1 LVLSP
6 PRDRPI
12 ACALFFSGAGAVLMS
27 AHDSGVDHHVF
38 VVVIAGQQLENAL
51 ENLALGPSAEA
62 LVDDLPIPET
72 LRQVAPRDTRP
83 ISVQHRIN
91 EQSIVGR
98 GAADMALASRQKI
111 LDPIPLI
118 VA

>member
-1 LVLSP
+1 
-6 PRDRPI
+6 
-12 ACALFFSGAGAVLMS
+12 MS
-27 AHDSGVDHHVF
+27 AHNSGIDHHVF
-38 VVVIAGQQLENAL
+38 VVRIARQPLENAL
-51 ENLALGPSAEA
+51 ENPAPGPSAEA
-62 LVDDLPIPET
+62 LVDDLPIAET

-83 ISVQHRIN
+83 ISVQHRID

-111 LDPIPLI
+111 LDPIPLV

>member
-1 LVLSP
+1 
-6 PRDRPI
+6 
-12 ACALFFSGAGAVLMS
+12 MS

-38 VVVIAGQQLENAL
+38 VVVIARQQLENAL

-72 LRQVAPRDTRP
+72 LWQVALRDTRP
-83 ISVQHRIN
+83 ISVQHRID

-98 GAADMALASRQKI
+98 GASDMALASR
-111 LDPIPLI
+111 
-118 VA
+118 